1 MWASRWLLNLRGR
14 PLDIRVMVERLKP
27 GLRNIGKIIRRSMTE
42 EEIAQLESQMQPYMD
57 GGFPRKLAEWT
68 VMLDRLFPALEVVET
83 AASRRSDVNRIAS
96 VFFGLGDAL
105 ELKWLRRQVEALA
118 VGGQWHAISRAN
130 LRDELFTQHNRLVE
144 CVLQVGGRKRDPLA
158 AWLSAHSE
166 RVGEV
171 QEVLRQ
177 MRKEGGMD
185 YATLSVA
192 VRSLAQ
198 LADDTG

>member
-1 MWASRWLLNLRGR
+1 MRERQQLLHPGPLQEYRHAS
-14 PLDIRVMVERLKP
+14 
-27 GLRNIGKIIRRSMTE
+27 
-42 EEIAQLESQMQPYMD
+42 
-57 GGFPRKLAEWT
+57 F
-68 VMLDRLFPALEVVET
+68 
-83 AASRRSDVNRIAS
+83 
-96 VFFGLGDAL
+96 
-105 ELKWLRRQVEALA
+105 
-118 VGGQWHAISRAN
+118 
-130 LRDELFTQHNRLVE
+130 LVE